1 MQMPLLLDPESEDC
15 VFPDVTQ
22 ALREPNGLLAVGG
35 RLSPHCLLRAYRRGI
50 FPWYSEEQ
58 PILWWS
64 PDPRMVLF
72 PDELRISRSLRKILR
87 RGIYRVSVDRAFPE
101 VIAACAAPRRDE
113 PGTWITAEMEAAY
126 CRLHRQG
133 WAHSVEVWAG
143 DELVGGL
150 YGVAIGRIFFGESMF
165 HRRSDASKVALVT
178 LVERLR
184 QWGYG
189 LIDCQVATAHLASLG
204 AREIPR
210 ARFVSLLDR
219 LCGETGEMPA
229 GWDGDDGRETA
240 AP

>member
-1 MQMPLLLDPESEDC
+1 MLLDPESEDC

-35 RLSPHCLLRAYRRGI
+35 RLSPDCLLRAYRRGI

-72 PDELRISRSLRKILR
+72 PDELRISRSLRKTLR

-126 CRLHRQG
+126 CHLHREG

-143 DELVGGL
+143 DALVGGL
-150 YGVAIGRIFFGESMF
+150 YGVAIGRVFFGESMF
-165 HRRSDASKVALVT
+165 HRRRDASKVALVS

-184 QWGYG
+184 QWHFA
-189 LIDCQVATAHLASLG
+189 LIDCQVASDHLATLG

-210 ARFVSLLDR
+210 AHFIELLDR
-219 LCGETGEMPA
+219 HCPLPGWPA
-229 GWDGDDGRETA
+229 DGA
-240 AP
+240 AVNPERRP